1 LKTIFKWKKSWKS
14 IGNRMKFRNQRKC
27 SKIKKI
33 EVEENLVI
41 KENLEGTV
49 KVSLKK

>member
-1 LKTIFKWKKSWKS
+1 MFES
-14 IGNRMKFRNQRKC
+14 
-27 SKIKKI
+27 KKI

-49 KVSLKK
+49 KVPLIKNRNFYLNFSTMLWYSVDSINIQNH